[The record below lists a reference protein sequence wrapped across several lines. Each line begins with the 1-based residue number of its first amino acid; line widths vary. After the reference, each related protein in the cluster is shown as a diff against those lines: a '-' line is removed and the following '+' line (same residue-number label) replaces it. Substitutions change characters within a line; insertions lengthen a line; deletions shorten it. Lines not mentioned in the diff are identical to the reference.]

1 MSTILIGSE
10 DTYQSLVSF
19 MPEDARKVLDTEIPR
34 IRKQVSDDIDKFVTS
49 IGIQMQAEFTK
60 VAESVRKE
68 SEAPLASL
76 DKIKESLASNTAK
89 AEDLARAADNLRKL
103 AQEYQDKWTNVGAT
117 IRTTAITAARA
128 AGLPVPNFPIPGPKY
143 EA

>member
-10 DTYQSLVSF
+10 DTYQSLAPY
-19 MPEDARKVLDTEIPR
+19 MPEEARRVLEIEIPK
-34 IRKQVSDDIDKFVTS
+34 IRKQVSDDIDNFVTS
-49 IGIQMQAEFTK
+49 VGAQIQAEFTR
-60 VAESVRKE
+60 VSEAVRKE
-68 SEAPLASL
+68 SEAHVASL

-103 AQEYQDKWTNVGAT
+103 AQAYQDKWTSVGTT

-128 AGLPVPNFPIPGPKY
+128 AGIPIPNLPLPTPKPG
-143 EA
+143 A